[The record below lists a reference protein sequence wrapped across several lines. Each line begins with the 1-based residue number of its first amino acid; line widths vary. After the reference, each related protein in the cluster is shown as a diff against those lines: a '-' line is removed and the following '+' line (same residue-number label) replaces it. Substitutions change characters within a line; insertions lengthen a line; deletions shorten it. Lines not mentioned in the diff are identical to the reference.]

1 MYVTTDNQPRWLKLI
16 KIIKCLK
23 ISKVLVV
30 YCLYLSGTIPEKHLP
45 CIITTVGNNSLRLL
59 KPKCS

>member
-1 MYVTTDNQPRWLKLI
+1 MYVNTDNQPRWLKLI

-30 YCLYLSGTIPEKHLP
+30 YCLYLSGTIPLTGIFLVSSPQLE
-45 CIITTVGNNSLRLL
+45 IIVFVF
-59 KPKCS
+59 